1 MKRQCEDE
9 WEGEGVSGVQG
20 CKGHRVVEGE
30 SEKGTQRCEDSED
43 S

>member
-1 MKRQCEDE
+1 MKRQCEDG
-9 WEGEGVSGVQG
+9 WVVGGVSGVQG
-20 CKGHRVVEGE
+20 CKRHKVVEGE